1 MDIILERII
10 ELIGK
15 KHGATK
21 DLAEALGISP
31 NNITNW
37 KNGYNKGYPKYL
49 PQIAGYYG
57 VSLDW
62 LSGLSD
68 EKEYKNIPASEI
80 TDEDRSSAI
89 EILRGLNPEEIA
101 LVRAYA
107 QGIKANRKQ
116 G

>member
-1 MDIILERII
+1 MDIILQRII

-21 DLAEALGISP
+21 ELAEALGISP

-57 VSLDW
+57 VSVDW
-62 LSGLSD
+62 LAGLSD
-68 EKEYKNIPASEI
+68 EKEYKKIPASEI
-80 TDEDRSSAI
+80 TDGDRENAI
-89 EILRGLNPEEIA
+89 DVLQGLTSDEMDI
-101 LVRAYA
+101 VRAYA
-107 QGIKANRKQ
+107 QGVKAARRRK
-116 G
+116 